1 MKKALFPLLVLTM
14 CLLILLSYFSVV
26 DLSKA
31 QRLQDKE
38 IKQETIDTKEE
49 YFYKEELLN
58 LGYTIDEINIIENKV
73 SNINVKQY
81 LLSEKYNYLTDFI
94 YSPYFKIENIK
105 RYEEYY
111 EKNEYTTDEAVLYV
125 QIGLDIP
132 FYEEVKE
139 IDNHYDTTALVN
151 KYNNITNDIAF
162 DDLVTIKK
170 PYSSDGKKKI
180 RNVAYEP
187 LKKLI
192 DAAKEDGIKLYVI
205 SSYRTMK
212 EQTYLFNN
220 SLKKNGEEHALLYSA
235 KPGHSEHQLGLAVD
249 FNTTKDSF
257 KDSKEYEWLKQ
268 NAYKYGFIERYPLNK
283 EFITG
288 YGFEPW
294 HYRYL
299 GIDITTKMYEQGITY
314 EEYLVMYANK

>member
-14 CLLILLSYFSVV
+14 CLLILLSYFSVI

-38 IKQETIDTKEE
+38 NKQETIINKEE
-49 YFYKEELLN
+49 YIYKEELLN
-58 LGYTIDEINIIENKV
+58 LGYKIDEINIIENKI

-81 LLSEKYNYLTDFI
+81 LLNEKFDYLIDFI

-105 RYEEYY
+105 RYESYY
-111 EKNEYTTDEAVLYV
+111 EENEYTPDEAVLYV
-125 QIGLDIP
+125 EIGLDIP
-132 FYEEVKE
+132 FYEEIKE
-139 IDNHYDTTALVN
+139 IDNHYETTALVN
-151 KYNNITNDIAF
+151 KYNYITNDIAF
-162 DDLVTIKK
+162 DDLVTIEK
-170 PYSSDGKKKI
+170 PYSSDGKRKI
-180 RNVAYEP
+180 REVALKP
-187 LKKLI
+187 LKDLI
-192 DAAKEDGIKLYVI
+192 EAAKKDGVKLYVI

-249 FNTTKDSF
+249 FNTTRDSF
-257 KDSKEYEWLKQ
+257 KDSKQYEWLKQ

-299 GIDITTKMYEQGITY
+299 GIDIATKMFEKNITY
-314 EEYLVMYANK
+314 EEYLIKYDGK